1 MDYTSYDIAKDI
13 FLSSLDKLPSEDN
26 EQLTLYLLDF
36 IGKDYFAANSAYNRH
51 TIESPKVA
59 EYHYKLGLWVAYAL
73 THSQFIQKLAFEN
86 KDFCPAEFLNAVSY
100 FCYLWLGSMRKD
112 WHKLVINELKSVSFS
127 KMLSDGSRMVNNEV
141 SEVEFYD
148 CLTTCSP
155 RTMSL
160 FLTHVDTALG
170 TPLRVPLIEESDCT
184 LFLVPIATGESLAV
198 GALYLADATG
208 TTFDINNLYPIRSV
222 IYSPNDD
229 EPYRLIVSDKD
240 GTTKTYV
247 IDVWLFRELK
257 QIMNN
262 DYQWPVNCH
271 LPFVKM

>member
-1 MDYTSYDIAKDI
+1 MIK
-13 FLSSLDKLPSEDN
+13 
-26 EQLTLYLLDF
+26 
-36 IGKDYFAANSAYNRH
+36 
-51 TIESPKVA
+51 
-59 EYHYKLGLWVAYAL
+59 
-73 THSQFIQKLAFEN
+73 
-86 KDFCPAEFLNAVSY
+86 
-100 FCYLWLGSMRKD
+100 
-112 WHKLVINELKSVSFS
+112 
-127 KMLSDGSRMVNNEV
+127 
-141 SEVEFYD
+141 
-148 CLTTCSP
+148 
-155 RTMSL
+155 TMSMNKTIISIIITAILISCSGEVISPEPPITSPNIVLTVGGKIGISDQNVLSKSRIKTERL
-160 FLTHVDTALG
+160 FQALG